1 MAGIGLLC
9 PAGQG
14 AAGAVG
20 GSPGKVPEFRA
31 RDHIADRKS
40 IKIMTRSVQL
50 GVSAIQLALN
60 ESQGWEDVSPSRRG
74 MYVGTTPLG
83 GDPKDLTPA
92 LDVSTS
98 TAGELSMS
106 AFAKEGY
113 PRIHP
118 LWLIRGLSNNILGLA
133 AATHDFQ
140 GVNANYCS
148 GESSGAL
155 ALSEA
160 YWAVAEGRADL
171 CVAGASDSMVSF
183 SEAWMDTLGGE
194 GAAFFVFREAR
205 EGDRW
210 TVTLSKPD
218 ECLTSGVQPED
229 RLGYLGTAGA
239 VIALARRLYA
249 EGEAAIRTSSEEVL
263 LIHE

>member
-1 MAGIGLLC
+1 
-9 PAGQG
+9 
-14 AAGAVG
+14 
-20 GSPGKVPEFRA
+20 
-31 RDHIADRKS
+31 
-40 IKIMTRSVQL
+40 
-50 GVSAIQLALN
+50 
-60 ESQGWEDVSPSRRG
+60 

-98 TAGELSMS
+98 TTGVLNMAT
-106 AFAKEGY
+106 FAKEGY

-155 ALSEA
+155 ALGEA
-160 YWAVAEGRADL
+160 YWAVAESRADL

-183 SEAWMDTLGGE
+183 SETWMGKLGGE
-194 GAAFFVFREAR
+194 GAAFLVLRAAR
-205 EGDRW
+205 ESDPW
-210 TVTLSKPD
+210 KVTLKKTN
-218 ECLTSGVQPED
+218 ECLTTEVQPEEG
-229 RLGYLGTAGA
+229 LGYLGTAGA
-239 VIALARRLYA
+239 VVALTRRLLS
-249 EGEAAIRTSSEEVL
+249 EGEAGIRVNSEQVL

>member
-14 AAGAVG
+14 RSGAKG
-20 GSPGKVPEFRA
+20 GSPGKVPDFRA
-31 RDHIADRKS
+31 RDYIADRKS

-50 GVSAIQLALN
+50 GVSAIQLALS
-60 ESQGWEDVSPSRRG
+60 ESEGWEQTPPPRRG
-74 MYVGTTPLG
+74 MFVGTTPLG

-98 TAGELSMS
+98 TDGVLSMS

-148 GESSGAL
+148 GESSGEL
-155 ALSEA
+155 ALGEA
-160 YWAVAEGRADL
+160 FWAVAEGRADL

-183 SEAWMDTLGGE
+183 SETWMGKLGGE
-194 GAAFFVFREAR
+194 GAAFLVLRAAR
-205 EGDRW
+205 ESDPW
-210 TVTLSKPD
+210 KVTLKNTH
-218 ECLTSGVQPED
+218 ERLTSEVQPEEG
-229 RLGYLGTAGA
+229 LGYLGTAGS
-239 VIALARRLYA
+239 VVALARRLFSSK
-249 EGEAAIRTSSEEVL
+249 EASIRVNSKQVL
-263 LIHE
+263 SIHE